1 MNSPMKI
8 QIDDYGEI
16 INLYNDKS
24 MRDGYCKMLSSVFG
38 GTFLSNPKA
47 KDTDIYWLEMKEF
60 FEGESGDSWDGN
72 REKNTYHRD
81 RFGVGFYCINGPE
94 RKLPSLCGVR
104 AENRPDLDWM
114 IEFYKKRTI
123 HFIRGNNDR
132 TQIFIVR
139 SKILRDPSKWTLA
152 KPDYAV
158 STATRPEHWFCV
170 PAELCEIYN
179 LKLDGR
185 YILSTEP
192 DGNYMTEAEH
202 EIFKQRQRL
211 YAAKV
216 RHEYL
221 NNLKQQ

>member
-1 MNSPMKI
+1 MNSPIKE
-8 QIDDYGEI
+8 QVDDYGQL
-16 INLYNDKS
+16 INLYDDKS

-47 KDTDIYWLEMKEF
+47 KDIDIYWVEMNEF

-72 REKNTYHRD
+72 REKNSYHRD

-94 RKLPSLCGVR
+94 RKLPSLCGVK

-114 IEFYKKRTI
+114 IEHYRKRII
-123 HFIRGNNDR
+123 HFIRGNNDK

-139 SKILRDPSKWTLA
+139 SEILRDPSKWTLA

-158 STATRPEHWFCV
+158 STANRPEHWFCV
-170 PAELCEIYN
+170 PAEYAQIYN

-185 YILSTEP
+185 YILSTDP
-192 DGNYMTEAEH
+192 DGEYMTDEEH
-202 EIFKQRQRL
+202 KEYHRRLIMHAAHVYREFK
-211 YAAKV
+211 K
-216 RHEYL
+216 
-221 NNLKQQ
+221 NK